1 MTSPGGR
8 NRARITN
15 LSTGVAGLDEVLGGG
30 LPEYSF
36 VLLAGDPGTGK
47 TTLSQQIM
55 FELATKER
63 PAVHFTVL
71 GEPPVKMLRYQQQ
84 FTFFDLDAVDER
96 VYFINLSDDA
106 LKGDLDGVLTS
117 ITSTVERLNPGVVVV
132 DSFRTIVRAASAE
145 NGDGVASLQVFL
157 QRLALHL
164 TTWQVTSFLVGEYS
178 EPDALDNPVLTIAD
192 GIIWMHQSVER
203 NSVVR
208 KMQVV
213 KMRGQAQLPG
223 LHTIRMTADGVQI
236 FPRIIKT
243 PPETLRAVPTDRLS
257 TGVAEVDEMLGGGI
271 PARDSVLVAGPAGS
285 GKSSLGTQF
294 VAAGLRQGEAA
305 VIAVFEERPKEY
317 VQHAKAVDP
326 QFEAMQEQGLL
337 EILYLRPLDLS
348 VDEVL
353 LEIQGSVERSG
364 ATRLVIDS
372 LSGFELALAPTFR
385 EDFRES
391 LYRLVTALTG
401 SGVTVLITA
410 EIATS
415 FTDLIFSPNLVSFLT
430 DDIILQRY
438 VELEGQ
444 LRKMMTVV
452 KMRGSEHSHDIRL
465 YEVTQQGL
473 VIGEKLTDYEGL
485 ITGVAR
491 RRIASPDA
499 QLPSQ

>member
-1 MTSPGGR
+1 MTSPR
-8 NRARITN
+8 EPSRASIP
-15 LSTGVAGLDEVLGGG
+15 LLLTGVPGLNEVLGGG

-47 TTLSQQIM
+47 TTLAHQVM
-55 FELATKER
+55 FALATTER

-84 FTFFDLDAVDER
+84 FSYFDIAAVDER
-96 VYFINLSDDA
+96 VHYVNLSEEA
-106 LKGDLDGVLTS
+106 LAGDLTAVLDA
-117 ITSTVERLNPGVVVV
+117 ITSTVERLNPAIVVV
-132 DSFRTIVRAASAE
+132 DSFRTIVRAANADGTGI
-145 NGDGVASLQVFL
+145 GDLQEFL

-164 TTWQVTSFLVGEYS
+164 TSWQVTSFLVGEYS
-178 EPDALDNPVLTIAD
+178 GAEAHDNPVLTIAD
-192 GIIWMHQSVER
+192 GIIWLHQMTDR

-213 KMRGQAQLPG
+213 KMRGQAPLPG
-223 LHTIRMTADGVQI
+223 LHTMRITNDGLQI
-236 FPRIIKT
+236 FPRITRTSAET
-243 PPETLRAVPTDRLS
+243 PRPQPMERLS
-257 TGVAEVDEMLGGGI
+257 SGVPVLDEMMGGGF
-271 PARDSVLVAGPAGS
+271 PVRDSIMIAGPAGS
-285 GKSSLGTQF
+285 GKSSLTTQF
-294 VAAGLRQGEAA
+294 IVAGLRAGEPG
-305 VIAVFEERPKEY
+305 VIAVFEERPHEY
-317 VQHAKAVDP
+317 VQHAKAFHPEVDNML
-326 QFEAMQEQGLL
+326 ARGLL
-337 EILYLRPLDLS
+337 EIIYLRPLDLS

-353 LEIQGSVERSG
+353 LEIQSAVARVG

-401 SGVTVLITA
+401 AGVTVAITA

-415 FTDLIFSPNLVSFLT
+415 FTDLIFSTNLVSFLT

-438 VELEGQ
+438 VELDGE
-444 LRKMMTVV
+444 LRRMMTVV
-452 KMRGSEHSHDIRL
+452 KMRGSKHSHDIRL
-465 YEVTQQGL
+465 YEATEHGL

-491 RRIASPDA
+491 RRLVDGGG
-499 QLPSQ
+499 

>member
-1 MTSPGGR
+1 MTSPDAPL
-8 NRARITN
+8 RAQIT
-15 LSTGVAGLDEVLGGG
+15 LLETGVPGLDEILGGG

-55 FELATKER
+55 FTLATKER

-84 FTFFDLDAVDER
+84 FSFFDLSAVDER
-96 VYFINLSDDA
+96 IHFVNLSDNA
-106 LKGDLDGVLTS
+106 LEGDLEAVLAS
-117 ITSTVERLNPGVVVV
+117 ITSTVERLNPSVVVV
-132 DSFRTIVRAASAE
+132 DSFRTIVRAAGA
-145 NGDGVASLQVFL
+145 DGASGIADLQGFL

-164 TTWQVTSFLVGEYS
+164 TSWQVTSFLVGEYS
-178 EPDALDNPVLTIAD
+178 APEALDNPVLTIAD
-192 GIIWMHQSVER
+192 GIIWLHQSVDR

-223 LHTIRMTADGVQI
+223 LHTIRMTDDGVQI

-243 PPETLRAVPTDRLS
+243 LPETLRASPIERLS

-271 PARDSVLVAGPAGS
+271 PARDSVLIAGPAGS
-285 GKSSLGTQF
+285 GKSSLSTQF
-294 VAAGLRQGEAA
+294 VAAGLREGEAA

-317 VQHAKAVDP
+317 VQHAKDFDP
-326 QFEAMQEQGLL
+326 EFEAMIDRGLL

-353 LEIQGSVERSG
+353 LEVQAAVERSG
-364 ATRLVIDS
+364 AKRLVIDS

-401 SGVTVLITA
+401 SGVTVMITA

-465 YEVTQQGL
+465 YEVTESGL

-491 RRIASPDA
+491 RRSGGADGGTNA
-499 QLPSQ
+499 